1 MMKYFYVITFISLL
15 INPLYS
21 QEQLSA
27 KDAVITALENNY
39 QMQIADERIAIA
51 EKNNKWSEA
60 GLFPTVELTASVNN
74 AIADNTNNPFTF
86 TPGLI
91 YNRSVSP
98 GISANWNIFT
108 GMGVKI
114 TKERL
119 AQLEKQSNGNANVV
133 LENTAFDVLN
143 AYYNVLMQD
152 AQLSTLK
159 ALKKATKKQVQYEA
173 KKYELGQ
180 SNQLALAQ
188 LQNQLYSD
196 SISIIQQEVVL
207 ENAYRNLLLL
217 MNVPM
222 EELIKAPFPKLTD
235 SLNIII
241 EPFSEEDVI
250 QNVAENNQNL
260 KNQMINQELQ
270 SMNTDMQR
278 SFLYPT
284 VNLRLAASP
293 SFGNFR
299 SLSDDNLNAETQQI
313 NYTANLSLRY
323 SLFDNWKNKRAVEVA
338 KIEEKISA
346 MNTSELKKE
355 LKTNAINLIRQYEVR
370 NQLVNVANANVQYA
384 RRAYK
389 LGLER
394 FKLGQ
399 MNSIELS
406 QLRNSLLNAEMEV
419 INLQFQR
426 IQTYMEIYRISGN
439 LLLNYK

>member
-1 MMKYFYVITFISLL
+1 MKYFYVITFISLL

-21 QEQLSA
+21 QEKLSA

-159 ALKKATKKQVQYEA
+159 ALKKATTKQVQYEA

-217 MNVPM
+217 MNVPI
-222 EELIKAPFPKLTD
+222 EELMEAPFPKLTD

-241 EPFSEEDVI
+241 EPVSEEGVI

-270 SMNTDMQR
+270 AMNTDMQR

-284 VNLRLAASP
+284 VNLQLAATP

-299 SLSDDNLNAETQQI
+299 SLSDNNLNAETQQI

>member
-1 MMKYFYVITFISLL
+1 MKYFYVITFISLL

-21 QEQLSA
+21 QEKLSA

-159 ALKKATKKQVQYEA
+159 ALKKATTKQVQYEA

-217 MNVPM
+217 MNVPI
-222 EELIKAPFPKLTD
+222 EELMEAPFPKLTD

-241 EPFSEEDVI
+241 EPVSEEGLI

-270 SMNTDMQR
+270 AMNTDMQR

-284 VNLRLAASP
+284 VNLQLAATP

-299 SLSDDNLNAETQQI
+299 SLSDNNLNAETQQI

>member
-1 MMKYFYVITFISLL
+1 
-15 INPLYS
+15 
-21 QEQLSA
+21 
-27 KDAVITALENNY
+27 
-39 QMQIADERIAIA
+39 
-51 EKNNKWSEA
+51 
-60 GLFPTVELTASVNN
+60 
-74 AIADNTNNPFTF
+74 
-86 TPGLI
+86 
-91 YNRSVSP
+91 
-98 GISANWNIFT
+98 
-108 GMGVKI
+108 
-114 TKERL
+114 
-119 AQLEKQSNGNANVV
+119 
-133 LENTAFDVLN
+133 
-143 AYYNVLMQD
+143 
-152 AQLSTLK
+152 
-159 ALKKATKKQVQYEA
+159 
-173 KKYELGQ
+173 
-180 SNQLALAQ
+180 
-188 LQNQLYSD
+188 
-196 SISIIQQEVVL
+196 
-207 ENAYRNLLLL
+207 
-217 MNVPM
+217 
-222 EELIKAPFPKLTD
+222 
-235 SLNIII
+235 
-241 EPFSEEDVI
+241 
-250 QNVAENNQNL
+250 
-260 KNQMINQELQ
+260 MINQELQ
-270 SMNTDMQR
+270 AMNTDMQR

-284 VNLRLAASP
+284 VNLQLAATP

-299 SLSDDNLNAETQQI
+299 SLSDNNLNAETQQI

>member
-1 MMKYFYVITFISLL
+1 MKYFYVITFISLL

>member
-1 MMKYFYVITFISLL
+1 MMKYFYLITLLL
-15 INPLYS
+15 ILAEPLFA
-21 QEQLSA
+21 QEELSA
-27 KDAVITALENNY
+27 KEAVVTALENNY

-91 YNRSVSP
+91 YNRSISP
-98 GISANWNIFT
+98 GITANWNIFT

-119 AQLEKQSNGNANVV
+119 SQLEKQSNGNANVV

-143 AYYNVLMQD
+143 AYYNVLMQES
-152 AQLSTLK
+152 QLNTLK
-159 ALKKATKKQVQYEA
+159 ELKKATSEQVQYEA
-173 KKYELGQ
+173 EKYELGQ

-217 MNVPM
+217 MNVPI
-222 EELIKAPFPKLTD
+222 EELTETPFPSLSD
-235 SLNIII
+235 SLNIMV
-241 EPFSEEDVI
+241 EPISEEEVI
-250 QNVAENNQNL
+250 QSVAENNQNL

-284 VNLRLAASP
+284 VNLQLAASP

-346 MNTSELKKE
+346 LNTSELKKE
-355 LKTNAINLIRQYEVR
+355 LTTNAVNLIRQYEVR
-370 NQLVNVANANVQYA
+370 NQLVNVANTNAGYA
-384 RRAYK
+384 KRAYD

-399 MNSIELS
+399 INSIELS

-426 IQTYMEIYRISGN
+426 IQTYMEIYRIGGN
-439 LLLNYK
+439 LLLDYK